1 MEFILIKDVSRKNFS
16 GASVEVSHHYI
27 VLTWIFMYTLVV
39 LWPGFNLIADLGII
53 VKAFAHHLQARWS
66 WTKFYIGRVWYWICG
81 RAVPSSSWLDANWSL
96 GLISRNSTA
105 RYLTNEHEGQRI
117 NSLSDTLQPPVFDIY
132 ASRTFLG
139 YPSSE
144 NGAIEG
150 WDIMSLNCHSYHEMW
165 KPDIKAP
172 ECT

>member
-1 MEFILIKDVSRKNFS
+1 MYLVRISVVHQLKSVTIILCLLGFLCTLWWFYGPVSISLPTSASLWRLLLIIYKPDEAGPSFTLAEYGIEF
-16 GASVEVSHHYI
+16 
-27 VLTWIFMYTLVV
+27 VV
-39 LWPGFNLIADLGII
+39 VQSP
-53 VKAFAHHLQARWS
+53 
-66 WTKFYIGRVWYWICG
+66 
-81 RAVPSSSWLDANWSL
+81 SWLDANWSL

-150 WDIMSLNCHSYHEMW
+150 WDIIFLDYHSYHEMW